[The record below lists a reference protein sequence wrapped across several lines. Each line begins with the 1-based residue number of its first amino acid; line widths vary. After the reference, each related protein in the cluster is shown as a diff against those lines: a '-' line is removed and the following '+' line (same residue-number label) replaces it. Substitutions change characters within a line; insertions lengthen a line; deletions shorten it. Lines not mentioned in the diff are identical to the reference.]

1 MGQLLDSGVAVL
13 VGVEAGLD
21 QAQGE
26 GRERQH
32 LAAPGNRLR
41 LEAVERDDRVDQS
54 HLQDLGG
61 VVLATEQP
69 ELLRLL
75 GADQV
80 PQEGGAE
87 AAVPGADPRPGLAED
102 GVVGGDREVA
112 AEVKDVAAA
121 NRVARHHRHHRLR
134 QSPHL
139 HLQVG
144 DMKAADGSALGDV
157 AGVAA
162 NLLVAARAERLRAL
176 AGEDH
181 DADLGILA
189 GQLQRGGDL
198 DQRLRPEGVEG
209 LGPVDAD
216 LGDSLGKLVV
226 DVVVLASALPL
237 DWRVEGLLGQGF
249 LVTFGHDGH
258 DIPPMKLDDW
268 LAQRSQSCPE
278 RTALVADGSEVTYAE
293 LEAEATWVARRL
305 IAHGVRRGST
315 VAMTMHPQ
323 REQVV
328 MVHALM
334 KVGAV
339 LLPLGP
345 RLSAEERAAVVAA
358 EEPAVDLDDAGEL
371 TQTEADLPLLGEHDM
386 EDIASHVMT
395 SGSTGA
401 PDPVGLT
408 YGNFLWSAVASAF
421 NIGVEPED
429 RWLCCLPLS
438 HISGLGI
445 VMRSVIY
452 GTTAVIHDGFDVD
465 RVAAALEREEITVV
479 SLVTTMLTRLLEA
492 GADLS
497 GPRAVLVGGGP
508 VPEDPL
514 EEALGRGATVVQTY
528 GLTETCSQVTTLAP
542 ADARRKLGS
551 AGRPL
556 LTTHLRI
563 QEGEILVQ
571 GPTVAPG
578 RADGDGW
585 LHTGDLGRIDEEGF
599 LYVED
604 RIDDMIVTGGENVV
618 PAEVEKVLLRHPE
631 VADAAVVGRDDPEWQ
646 QAVTA
651 IVVLEDGSE
660 VSPDELRRHCAESLA
675 GFKVPKRVELA
686 AALPRTPSGKLMR
699 RALR

>member
-1 MGQLLDSGVAVL
+1 
-13 VGVEAGLD
+13 
-21 QAQGE
+21 
-26 GRERQH
+26 
-32 LAAPGNRLR
+32 
-41 LEAVERDDRVDQS
+41 
-54 HLQDLGG
+54 
-61 VVLATEQP
+61 
-69 ELLRLL
+69 
-75 GADQV
+75 
-80 PQEGGAE
+80 
-87 AAVPGADPRPGLAED
+87 
-102 GVVGGDREVA
+102 
-112 AEVKDVAAA
+112 
-121 NRVARHHRHHRLR
+121 
-134 QSPHL
+134 
-139 HLQVG
+139 
-144 DMKAADGSALGDV
+144 
-157 AGVAA
+157 
-162 NLLVAARAERLRAL
+162 
-176 AGEDH
+176 
-181 DADLGILA
+181 
-189 GQLQRGGDL
+189 
-198 DQRLRPEGVEG
+198 
-209 LGPVDAD
+209 
-216 LGDSLGKLVV
+216 
-226 DVVVLASALPL
+226 
-237 DWRVEGLLGQGF
+237 
-249 LVTFGHDGH
+249 
-258 DIPPMKLDDW
+258 MKLDDW

-315 VAMTMHPQ
+315 VAMTMHPR

-328 MVHALM
+328 MIHALM

-345 RLSAEERAAVVAA
+345 RLSSEERAAVIAT
-358 EEPAVDLDDAGEL
+358 EKPAVDLDDAGEL

-386 EDIASHVMT
+386 DDVASHVMT

-401 PDPVGLT
+401 PEPIGLT

-421 NIGVEPED
+421 NIGVEPDD

-438 HISGLGI
+438 HISGLSI

-452 GTTAVIHDGFDVD
+452 GTAAVVHEGFDVD
-465 RVAAALEREEITVV
+465 RVAGSLERDRITVV
-479 SLVTTMLTRLLEA
+479 SLVATMLSRLLDA

-497 GPRAVLVGGGP
+497 GPRALLIGGGP
-508 VPEDPL
+508 VPEEAL

-528 GLTETCSQVTTLAP
+528 GLTEACSQVTTLAP

-563 QEGEILVQ
+563 QDGEILVQ

-578 RADGDGW
+578 RADADGW

-604 RIDDMIVTGGENVV
+604 RMDDMIVTGGENVV

-631 VADAAVVGRDDPEWQ
+631 VADAAVVGREDPEWQ

-651 IVVLEDGSE
+651 IVVLQDGSE

-675 GFKVPKRVELA
+675 GYKVPKRVELA

>member
-1 MGQLLDSGVAVL
+1 
-13 VGVEAGLD
+13 
-21 QAQGE
+21 
-26 GRERQH
+26 
-32 LAAPGNRLR
+32 
-41 LEAVERDDRVDQS
+41 
-54 HLQDLGG
+54 
-61 VVLATEQP
+61 
-69 ELLRLL
+69 
-75 GADQV
+75 
-80 PQEGGAE
+80 
-87 AAVPGADPRPGLAED
+87 
-102 GVVGGDREVA
+102 
-112 AEVKDVAAA
+112 
-121 NRVARHHRHHRLR
+121 
-134 QSPHL
+134 
-139 HLQVG
+139 
-144 DMKAADGSALGDV
+144 
-157 AGVAA
+157 
-162 NLLVAARAERLRAL
+162 
-176 AGEDH
+176 
-181 DADLGILA
+181 
-189 GQLQRGGDL
+189 
-198 DQRLRPEGVEG
+198 
-209 LGPVDAD
+209 
-216 LGDSLGKLVV
+216 
-226 DVVVLASALPL
+226 
-237 DWRVEGLLGQGF
+237 
-249 LVTFGHDGH
+249 
-258 DIPPMKLDDW
+258 MKLDDW

-278 RTALVADGSEVTYAE
+278 RPALVADGSAVTYAE

-315 VAMTMHPQ
+315 VAMTMHPR

-328 MVHALM
+328 MVHALL

-345 RLSAEERAAVVAA
+345 RLSAQERAAVIAA

-386 EDIASHVMT
+386 DDVAARVLT

-421 NIGVEPED
+421 NIGVDPED

-438 HISGLGI
+438 HVSGLSI

-452 GTTAVIHDGFDVD
+452 GTTALLHDGFDVD
-465 RVAAALEREEITVV
+465 RVAEALEREEVTVL

-497 GPRAVLVGGGP
+497 GPRAILVGGGP

-542 ADARRKLGS
+542 AEARRKLGS

-556 LTTHLRI
+556 LTTHLRV
-563 QEGEILVQ
+563 QDGEILVQ

-578 RADGDGW
+578 RADADGW

-599 LYVED
+599 LYVDD
-604 RIDDMIVTGGENVV
+604 RIDDMIVSGGENVI

-631 VADAAVVGRDDPEWQ
+631 VADAAVVGREDPEWQ

>member
-1 MGQLLDSGVAVL
+1 
-13 VGVEAGLD
+13 
-21 QAQGE
+21 
-26 GRERQH
+26 
-32 LAAPGNRLR
+32 
-41 LEAVERDDRVDQS
+41 
-54 HLQDLGG
+54 
-61 VVLATEQP
+61 
-69 ELLRLL
+69 
-75 GADQV
+75 
-80 PQEGGAE
+80 
-87 AAVPGADPRPGLAED
+87 
-102 GVVGGDREVA
+102 
-112 AEVKDVAAA
+112 
-121 NRVARHHRHHRLR
+121 
-134 QSPHL
+134 
-139 HLQVG
+139 
-144 DMKAADGSALGDV
+144 
-157 AGVAA
+157 
-162 NLLVAARAERLRAL
+162 
-176 AGEDH
+176 
-181 DADLGILA
+181 
-189 GQLQRGGDL
+189 
-198 DQRLRPEGVEG
+198 
-209 LGPVDAD
+209 
-216 LGDSLGKLVV
+216 
-226 DVVVLASALPL
+226 
-237 DWRVEGLLGQGF
+237 
-249 LVTFGHDGH
+249 
-258 DIPPMKLDDW
+258 MKLDDW

-278 RTALVADGSEVTYAE
+278 RTALLADDSEVSYAE

-305 IAHGVRRGST
+305 AAHGVRRGSLA
-315 VAMTMHPQ
+315 AMTMHPR

-328 MVHALM
+328 LVHALM

-345 RLSAEERAAVVAA
+345 RLSAEERAAAVAA

-386 EDIASHVMT
+386 DDLACRVLT

-401 PDPVGLT
+401 PSPVGLT
-408 YGNFLWSAVASAF
+408 YGNFLWSAVASAL
-421 NIGVEPED
+421 NIGVEPDD

-452 GTTAVIHDGFDVD
+452 GTTAVVHDGFDVD
-465 RVAAALEREEITVV
+465 RVAAALERDEITVV
-479 SLVTTMLTRLLEA
+479 SLVATMLTRLLEA

-497 GPRAVLVGGGP
+497 GPRAILIGGGP
-508 VPEDPL
+508 VSEEPL

-528 GLTETCSQVTTLAP
+528 GLTEACSQVTTLAP

-563 QEGEILVQ
+563 QDGEILVQ

-578 RADGDGW
+578 WADADGW

-599 LYVED
+599 LYVD
-604 RIDDMIVTGGENVV
+604 GRMDDMIVSGGENVV

-631 VADAAVVGRDDPEWQ
+631 VADAAVVGREDPEWQ

-651 IVVLEDGSE
+651 IVVLEDGSAAT
-660 VSPDELRRHCAESLA
+660 PDELRRHCAESLA

>member
-1 MGQLLDSGVAVL
+1 
-13 VGVEAGLD
+13 
-21 QAQGE
+21 
-26 GRERQH
+26 
-32 LAAPGNRLR
+32 
-41 LEAVERDDRVDQS
+41 
-54 HLQDLGG
+54 
-61 VVLATEQP
+61 
-69 ELLRLL
+69 
-75 GADQV
+75 
-80 PQEGGAE
+80 
-87 AAVPGADPRPGLAED
+87 
-102 GVVGGDREVA
+102 
-112 AEVKDVAAA
+112 
-121 NRVARHHRHHRLR
+121 
-134 QSPHL
+134 
-139 HLQVG
+139 
-144 DMKAADGSALGDV
+144 
-157 AGVAA
+157 
-162 NLLVAARAERLRAL
+162 
-176 AGEDH
+176 
-181 DADLGILA
+181 
-189 GQLQRGGDL
+189 
-198 DQRLRPEGVEG
+198 
-209 LGPVDAD
+209 
-216 LGDSLGKLVV
+216 
-226 DVVVLASALPL
+226 
-237 DWRVEGLLGQGF
+237 
-249 LVTFGHDGH
+249 
-258 DIPPMKLDDW
+258 MKLDDW

-278 RTALVADGSEVTYAE
+278 RTALIAEGAAVTYAE

-305 IAHGVRRGST
+305 IAHGVRRGSI
-315 VAMTMHPQ
+315 VAMTMHPR

-328 MVHALM
+328 MVHALL

-345 RLSAEERAAVVAA
+345 RLSAEERAGIIAA

-386 EDIASHVMT
+386 DHVACRVLT
-395 SGSTGA
+395 SGSTGT

-408 YGNFLWSAVASAF
+408 YGNFLWSAVGSAF
-421 NIGVEPED
+421 NIGVEPHD

-452 GTTAVIHDGFDVD
+452 GTTAILHDGFDVD
-465 RVAAALEREEITVV
+465 RVAASLEGEEITVV
-479 SLVTTMLTRLLEA
+479 SLVATMLTRLLDA

-497 GPRAVLVGGGP
+497 RPRALLIGGGP
-508 VPEDPL
+508 VPEEPL

-528 GLTETCSQVTTLAP
+528 GLTETCSQVTTLTP

-563 QEGEILVQ
+563 QDGEILVQ

-578 RADGDGW
+578 RADADGW

-604 RIDDMIVTGGENVV
+604 RIDDMIVSGGENVV

-631 VADAAVVGRDDPEWQ
+631 VADAAVVGREDPEWQ

-651 IVVLEDGSE
+651 IVVLEEGSE